1 MDRVKK
7 QGHRLLVGIIGTIC
21 FMLLLIHPVHGQ
33 TEGAEEPVP
42 SHSGN
47 ATIGQLINAP
57 ARQFGQS
64 RESVIRALQEPLHI
78 ATVEFPN
85 IYNPDVMDR
94 IYKLVYKGV
103 EVEIYAVPQT
113 GTEFLWSVAL
123 TRDMPEITYG
133 IHMGDAP
140 EAIEGLLGM
149 PEERTT
155 ETCTYRYGES
165 NNSGT
170 DTLTFTF
177 EKKSLVE
184 ICWEYFL
191 D

>member
-7 QGHRLLVGIIGTIC
+7 QGHRLLVGTIGTIC

-42 SHSGN
+42 SYSGN

-64 RESVIRALQEPLHI
+64 RASVIRALQKPLHI

-85 IYNPDVMDR
+85 IHNPNVMDR
-94 IYKLVYKGV
+94 IYKLVYTGL
-103 EVEIYAVPQT
+103 EVEIYEAPQT
-113 GTEFLWSVAL
+113 GMEFLWSVVL
-123 TRDMPEITYG
+123 TRDMPHITDG
-133 IHMGDAP
+133 IRMGDTP
-140 EAIEGLLGM
+140 ETIEGVLGI
-149 PEERTT
+149 PDEETT
-155 ETCTYRYGES
+155 DIYTYRYGES
-165 NNSGT
+165 DNSGT

-177 EKKSLVE
+177 EKGSLVE